1 METIEK
7 IVQNLG
13 AADVDSDLEI
23 KLMDGILY
31 AFQVSPRAC
40 KKEVRISVVFSFLQ
54 LELYEPYGILTG
66 ITGCCS
72 FNKYRKLLKILPS
85 Y

>member
-1 METIEK
+1 MVMETIEK

-31 AFQVSPRAC
+31 AFQVRSRYP
-40 KKEVRISVVFSFLQ
+40 ISGSW
-54 LELYEPYGILTG
+54 
-66 ITGCCS
+66 S
-72 FNKYRKLLKILPS
+72 SMNPS
-85 Y
+85 NTHKHN